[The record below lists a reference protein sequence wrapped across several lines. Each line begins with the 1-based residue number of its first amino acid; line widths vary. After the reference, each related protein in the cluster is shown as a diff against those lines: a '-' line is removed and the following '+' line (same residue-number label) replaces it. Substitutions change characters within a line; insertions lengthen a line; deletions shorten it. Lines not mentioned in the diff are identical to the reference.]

1 MHYRLSVNG
10 KDHTVDVDE
19 DTPLLWVLRDA
30 MNLKGTKYGCGAG
43 LCGACTVH
51 IDGQAV
57 RSCRTPISTIGT
69 SKIVTIEGVTQT
81 PVGARL
87 QQAWLKVDVMQCGY
101 CQPGQIM
108 AAAALLTQNGS
119 PTDDDIVGA
128 MDGNLCRC
136 GTYNRIKQVIKVA
149 ANQTS
154 ASAVN
159 AKGA

>member
-1 MHYRLSVNG
+1 MRYSLSVNG
-10 KDHTVDVDE
+10 QVHSVEVDE

-30 MNLKGTKYGCGAG
+30 LNLKGTKYGCGEG

-57 RSCRTPISTIGT
+57 HACRIPISSLGT
-69 SKIVTIEGVTQT
+69 SKVVTIEGIGASD
-81 PVGARL
+81 VGARL

-108 AAAALLTQNGS
+108 TAAALLLQNPAPS
-119 PTDDDIVGA
+119 DAEIVSA
-128 MDGNLCRC
+128 MDGNICRC
-136 GTYNRIKQVIKVA
+136 GTYLRIKQ
-149 ANQTS
+149 
-154 ASAVN
+154 AVKLA